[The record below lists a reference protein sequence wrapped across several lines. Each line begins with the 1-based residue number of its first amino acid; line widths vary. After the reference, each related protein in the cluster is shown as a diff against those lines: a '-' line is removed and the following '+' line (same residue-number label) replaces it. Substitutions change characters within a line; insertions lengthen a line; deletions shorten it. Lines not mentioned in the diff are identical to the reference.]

1 MDIMGFSD
9 MAILLPQCHNLS
21 HTHLQRARKDQVAD
35 SPKTTTFHL
44 ERDHHHHLQE
54 SHHVSFF
61 APILM
66 DSIIKERYFWREIN
80 IIQSNKY

>member
-9 MAILLPQCHNLS
+9 MALLLPQCHNLS

-44 ERDHHHHLQE
+44 ERDQHH
-54 SHHVSFF
+54 
-61 APILM
+61 PI
-66 DSIIKERYFWREIN
+66 K
-80 IIQSNKY
+80 